1 MEETNKPRSST
12 RLGFHY
18 FNDSLHYRES
28 DLLCWLPE
36 LKACGASWLT
46 LITPHDRAIPE
57 GFIRTLI
64 MEGIQPLLHFKPPLP
79 HLPDMDSLKLLF
91 NVYSDWGV
99 RYAVLYDRPNRRQ
112 SWPGN
117 SWAQNDLVERFLDLY
132 LPVADLAIQAGLA
145 PVFPPLQPGGDY
157 WDTAFLRAALA
168 GIKRRGQERL
178 VETLVLGAY
187 AWVDGHDLGWGAGGP
202 ERWPKA
208 RPYITPEGQ
217 QDQLGFYITDWYQA
231 IAEAEL
237 GSPRSMV
244 VLAAGYPPKLAEGS
258 EDCAIDLAHHTEVH
272 ATIARLMAGQTVEN
286 PVSGGMLTPPS
297 AYVLS
302 CNFWLLAADTGS
314 PDSSLAWFRPQT
326 NGAPVINL
334 PIVTAMRQLQKYP
347 GAHYFPNPN
356 GAQTPSHRPIDHYLL
371 LSEAVVDSWGQVPDD
386 LLAYIRQYQ
395 PTTGFSS
402 EEAALAARVSVLGD
416 EDIFPDSLLESIRS
430 AGAVVERLNGD
441 GISIAPLTAT
451 HNTENMRG
459 EP

>member
-1 MEETNKPRSST
+1 MEETNIPRSST

-36 LKACGASWLT
+36 IKACGASWLT

-79 HLPDMDSLKLLF
+79 HLPDIDSLKLLF
-91 NVYSDWGV
+91 NVYSEWGV
-99 RYAVLYDRPNRRQ
+99 RYVVLYDRPNRRQ

-117 SWAQNDLVERFLDLY
+117 SWAQNNLVERFLDLF
-132 LPVADLAIQAGLA
+132 LPVADLALQVGLA

-157 WDTAFLRAALA
+157 WDTAFLRAALV

-178 VETLVLGAY
+178 VENLILGAY
-187 AWVDGHDLGWGAGGP
+187 AWVDSHDLGWGAGGP

-208 RPYITPEGQ
+208 RPYNTPAGQ

-237 GSPRSMV
+237 GSPRPML
-244 VLAAGYPPKLAEGS
+244 VLAAGYPPERAEGS
-258 EDCAIDLAHHTEVH
+258 EDRALDLAHHTEAH

-286 PVSGGMLTPPS
+286 PPSGSTLTPPS

-302 CNFWLLAADTGS
+302 CNFWLLAADAGS
-314 PDSSLAWFRPQT
+314 PESALAWFRPQT
-326 NGAPVINL
+326 NGAPEINL
-334 PIVTAMRQLQKYP
+334 PIVTAMRQLQENP
-347 GAHYFPNPN
+347 GARDYPLNHDI
-356 GAQTPSHRPIDHYLL
+356 QTISHRPIDHYLL
-371 LSEAVVDSWGQVPDD
+371 LPEAYLGGWGQVPDD
-386 LLAYIRQYQ
+386 LWAYIRQYQ
-395 PTTGFSS
+395 PTTGFSK
-402 EEAALAARVSVLGD
+402 EEAALAARVTVLGD
-416 EDIFPDSLLESIRS
+416 EEIFPDSLLESIHS
-430 AGAVVERLNGD
+430 AGAIVERLNRD
-441 GISIAPLTAT
+441 GISIAPQSAT
-451 HNTENMRG
+451 HDTEKMRG